1 MVLKKSVLQQVPEK
15 VLYDFVREAEN
26 IIDLLLERMLPEEY
40 AMVVEEISCMPRDE
54 MMIGAIEYVKA
65 KYSAEKVYAETI
77 FSSGELDF
85 LLEL

>member
-1 MVLKKSVLQQVPEK
+1 MVLEKSVLDQVPEK

-26 IIDLLLERMLPEEY
+26 IIDRLLERMLPEEY
-40 AMVVEEISCMPRDE
+40 AMVLEEISRMPRDE
-54 MMIGAIEYVKA
+54 MMISTIEYVKA

-77 FSSGELDF
+77 FSSGELDL